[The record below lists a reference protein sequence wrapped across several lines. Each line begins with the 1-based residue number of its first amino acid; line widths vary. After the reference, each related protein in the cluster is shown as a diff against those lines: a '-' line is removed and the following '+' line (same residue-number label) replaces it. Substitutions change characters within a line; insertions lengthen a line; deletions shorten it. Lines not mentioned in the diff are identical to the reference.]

1 MVWLN
6 NCQDGRRLRATNETC
21 DLFDDVSSI
30 SSAKLLEIALRDYSI
45 RFVDQGNELKE
56 FKAFFVAWDPE
67 FFKIEE
73 PGNLFTRA
81 EGRQGWQ
88 GSKTVSPI

>member
-1 MVWLN
+1 
-6 NCQDGRRLRATNETC
+6 
-21 DLFDDVSSI
+21 
-30 SSAKLLEIALRDYSI
+30 LLELRDYSI
-45 RFVDQGNELKE
+45 RFVDQGNELEE
-56 FKAFFVAWDPE
+56 FKAIFVAWDPE

-88 GSKTVSPI
+88 GS